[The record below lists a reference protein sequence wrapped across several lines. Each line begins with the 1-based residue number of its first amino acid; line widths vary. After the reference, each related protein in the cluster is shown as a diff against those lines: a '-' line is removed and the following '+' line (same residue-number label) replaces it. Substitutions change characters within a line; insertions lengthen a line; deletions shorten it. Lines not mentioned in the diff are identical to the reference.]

1 MRSNLKDIFKI
12 QRVLEE
18 VGYFDISRV
27 SQEIYDHCQKED
39 VPIDNVLERVLQN
52 EPWEYIR
59 GYTEFCNHR
68 FNVNKNV
75 LIPRVETEQLVE
87 IALSIIDKERISKV
101 VDIGTGSGCII
112 ISIALACQNRKD
124 IKYYGIDISKEAISI
139 AKQNAR
145 ENKSPE
151 IYFKHSNLI
160 DEIGVNDTT
169 LLVAN
174 LPYIPSDIYSNLH
187 ESVKNYEPKLA
198 LEAGKDGLKYYTP
211 LIDEI
216 RERKS
221 KPILLLEIDPS
232 ITKKLREYLNEDTLL
247 IKDYRGFERFLLIRF

>member
-1 MRSNLKDIFKI
+1 MSSNLKDIFKI
-12 QRVLEE
+12 QSVLGKA
-18 VGYFDISRV
+18 GYFDISRV
-27 SQEIYDHCQKED
+27 SQEIYDHCQKKD

-59 GYTEFCNHR
+59 GYTEFYNHR